1 MLSTSSL
8 FLCADTGIS
17 SAVPPPSL
25 TLVISDNKVA
35 YVGNDITLVC
45 GIQLPGV
52 VSASDVSV
60 SVRWLKGGSEFSG
73 VSGRVTVVTPTSS
86 DSTVQSTVS
95 FSPLLSSDGGRYECE
110 ATLTPRQGT
119 SYTPGMASEDLQLTV
134 AGM

>member
-1 MLSTSSL
+1 MVCTNL
-8 FLCADTGIS
+8 IS
-17 SAVPPPSL
+17 SAVPL
-25 TLVISDNKVA
+25 TLVISDNKVP

-60 SVRWLKGGSEFSG
+60 SVRWWKGNSEFRG
-73 VSGRVTVVTPTSS
+73 VSGRVTVVTLTSS
-86 DSTVQSTVS
+86 GSTVQSTAS

-119 SYTPGMASEDLQLTV
+119 SYTCGRASEDLELTV
-134 AGM
+134 AGI